1 MSPAQTGQLVAAHP
15 FDSVVGHR
23 RTLAMLSSEPASPA
37 HAYLFVGPEGVGKGT
52 VARAFAALLVC
63 PTGGAHDGECS
74 SCRRAASGNHPDVN
88 IVEPEGRTMLTVS
101 QARTTMAQ
109 ATLAPVE
116 SARKVFVFDEAG
128 VMSEGAANALLKT
141 LEEPNATTAFVLV
154 SDSEEDLPATL
165 GSRCRIIHFGRVDEA
180 EVIAALEKVG
190 VANEQATEAARLG
203 GGRPGLALGLATQPE
218 VASFRRAWLAVP
230 GRVAAAP
237 GDSFIL
243 AEELLDGLEPL
254 LAGMEEHSLTEHA
267 SKEKRERDNHRA
279 KRELLISGVEILASW
294 YLDAAAVQFG
304 ATPRNRDLELTDLT
318 EVPPAVAV
326 ASAERVLDA
335 AVELRAN
342 QRPTLVLA
350 SLFTELGQ
358 RSSSLGS
365 S

>member
-1 MSPAQTGQLVAAHP
+1 
-15 FDSVVGHR
+15 
-23 RTLAMLSSEPASPA
+23 
-37 HAYLFVGPEGVGKGT
+37 
-52 VARAFAALLVC
+52 
-63 PTGGAHDGECS
+63 
-74 SCRRAASGNHPDVN
+74 
-88 IVEPEGRTMLTVS
+88 
-101 QARTTMAQ
+101 
-109 ATLAPVE
+109 
-116 SARKVFVFDEAG
+116 
-128 VMSEGAANALLKT
+128 
-141 LEEPNATTAFVLV
+141 
-154 SDSEEDLPATL
+154 
-165 GSRCRIIHFGRVDEA
+165 
-180 EVIAALEKVG
+180 
-190 VANEQATEAARLG
+190 
-203 GGRPGLALGLATQPE
+203 
-218 VASFRRAWLAVP
+218 
-230 GRVAAAP
+230 
-237 GDSFIL
+237 
-243 AEELLDGLEPL
+243 
-254 LAGMEEHSLTEHA
+254 MEEHSLTEHA

>member
-1 MSPAQTGQLVAAHP
+1 MHIYLSGRRVWAREPWRVPSPLCWYARRGERTTGSAH
-15 FDSVVGHR
+15 
-23 RTLAMLSSEPASPA
+23 
-37 HAYLFVGPEGVGKGT
+37 
-52 VARAFAALLVC
+52 
-63 PTGGAHDGECS
+63 
-74 SCRRAASGNHPDVN
+74 RAAGRPRGNHPDVN

-230 GRVAAAP
+230 GRVSAAP

-254 LAGMEEHSLTEHA
+254 LVGMEEHSLTEHA

>member
-1 MSPAQTGQLVAAHP
+1 MTQLVAAHP

-23 RTLAMLSSEPASPA
+23 RTLAMLSSEPAAPA

-63 PTGGAHDGECS
+63 PAGGVHDGECS
-74 SCRRAASGNHPDVN
+74 SCRRAAAGNHPDVN
-88 IVEPEGRTMLTVS
+88 IVEPEGRTMLTVG
-101 QARTTMAQ
+101 QARTTMAK

-116 SARKVFVFDEAG
+116 SVRKVFVFDEAG

-141 LEEPNATTAFVLV
+141 LEEPNATTAFILV
-154 SDSEEDLPATL
+154 ADSDEDLPATL
-165 GSRCRIIHFGRVDEA
+165 SSRCRIIHFGRVDEA
-180 EVIAALEKVG
+180 EVVAALERAG
-190 VANEQATEAARLG
+190 VESEQATEAARLG
-203 GGRPGLALGLATQPE
+203 AGRPGLALRLATRQE

-230 GRVAAAP
+230 GRVSARP
-237 GDSFIL
+237 GDSFVL
-243 AEELLDGLEPL
+243 AEELLDGLDPL
-254 LAGMEEHSLTEHA
+254 LAGVEESIAEQA

-279 KRELLISGVEILASW
+279 RRELLISGVEILASW

-304 ATPRNRDLELTDLT
+304 ATPRNRDLDLTDLT
-318 EVPPAVAV
+318 EVPPEVAV
-326 ASAERVLDA
+326 AASERVLDA

-350 SLFTELGQ
+350 SLFTDLAN
-358 RSSSLGS
+358 GS